1 MFRGGDLAL
10 RVITNRYREKD
21 GGDLAAENLI
31 GWLRNTADCPFPK
44 TLALVYAPRTQYD
57 TFPSHCVSNSSP
69 QLLLQYAAAPPPQV
83 AQHLPQQHRD
93 LRSALRSLRGAA
105 RRRGRHR
112 LAVAP
117 PPLIMRPLAPDFPP
131 LMYN

>member
-44 TLALVYAPRTQYD
+44 TLALVYAHTRTHHIHIQYTTVHTSAYFD
-57 TFPSHCVSNSSP
+57 HC
-69 QLLLQYAAAPPPQV
+69 ATT
-83 AQHLPQQHRD
+83 
-93 LRSALRSLRGAA
+93 
-105 RRRGRHR
+105 
-112 LAVAP
+112 
-117 PPLIMRPLAPDFPP
+117 
-131 LMYN
+131 